1 MSPLLPMSPE
11 RFMSPQEEQSREFEV
26 GSSHFILAFQGC
38 NSRTNERAAG
48 GTDNKG
54 LFLVRAANAVRSGH
68 RAVPFLH
75 KTPALKLLE
84 RQSDHLLNHVLQLAS
99 VGFGEKLLSESGKSC
114 VRTCPKANARS

>member
-1 MSPLLPMSPE
+1 
-11 RFMSPQEEQSREFEV
+11 MSPQEEKSREFEV

-54 LFLVRAANAVRSGH
+54 LFLVVAENAARSGH

-75 KTPALKLLE
+75 KTPALKLPV
-84 RQSDHLLNHVLQLAS
+84 RQSDDLLNHVLQLAA
-99 VGFGEKLLSESGKSC
+99 VGFGEKLLSEAGSLAFESAP
-114 VRTCPKANARS
+114 R